1 MGKIAH
7 NEYTVPIKG
16 LSIGKHNY
24 SFSVDSAF
32 FKDFGESPIS
42 EASLELEAELIKEA
56 ALIKVTCDITGTVV
70 VECDRCLEDLTL
82 PVKTTAGLI
91 VKFVRTEEEEEDDEV
106 MIMEPTDTDLDLR
119 QFFYDYVCLSLPLQR
134 VHPKGGCN
142 EQMIE
147 KLKSLKAEDK
157 KVKKEANSPFEKL
170 KNLLN

>member
-1 MGKIAH
+1 
-7 NEYTVPIKG
+7 
-16 LSIGKHNY
+16 
-24 SFSVDSAF
+24 
-32 FKDFGESPIS
+32 
-42 EASLELEAELIKEA
+42 
-56 ALIKVTCDITGTVV
+56 
-70 VECDRCLEDLTL
+70 
-82 PVKTTAGLI
+82 
-91 VKFVRTEEEEEDDEV
+91 
-106 MIMEPTDTDLDLR
+106 MEPTDTDLDLR

>member
-1 MGKIAH
+1 MGKIALI
-7 NEYTVPIKG
+7 EYTVPIKG

-91 VKFVRTEEEEEDDEV
+91 VKFVRTEEEEERGDDFGPSGSRPGFEAV
-106 MIMEPTDTDLDLR
+106 FLR
-119 QFFYDYVCLSLPLQR
+119 LCLPESSAPESSSERRLQR
-134 VHPKGGCN
+134 
-142 EQMIE
+142 
-147 KLKSLKAEDK
+147 ADD
-157 KVKKEANSPFEKL
+157 
-170 KNLLN
+170 